1 LKNFQNAQKLPA
13 MKLEKRIGEKII
25 IKDNDKKPLE
35 QMFESDYK
43 RRLKL
48 NYKTLGLRNE
58 NLEYI

>member
-1 LKNFQNAQKLPA
+1 MKNFQNAQKLPA

-58 NLEYI
+58 NLDYI

>member
-1 LKNFQNAQKLPA
+1 
-13 MKLEKRIGEKII
+13 MKLEKRIGEKVI

-58 NLEYI
+58 NLDYI

>member
-58 NLEYI
+58 NLDYI

>member
-1 LKNFQNAQKLPA
+1 MKNFQNAQKLPA
-13 MKLEKRIGEKII
+13 MKLEKRIGEKVI

-58 NLEYI
+58 NLDYI